1 MATADTKA
9 TAATLAMVY
18 SSKPLPSF
26 TGKWFSL
33 FPWLSLS
40 IRLLGPG
47 LGLAGAEAV
56 EAAEVSLCPEGSTP
70 FARFRSNSCRASM
83 WSKCH

>member
-47 LGLAGAEAV
+47 LGPGLGIALAESRMA
-56 EAAEVSLCPEGSTP
+56 AAEV
-70 FARFRSNSCRASM
+70 
-83 WSKCH
+83 